1 MTDSVFRVDCDSQR
15 NAVPGFAKQV
25 VSQFGEGGIFKENEI
40 LQQVVAQIGHR
51 L

>member
-1 MTDSVFRVDCDSQR
+1 MTDSVFRVDYDNQR